1 MQGTTAEMAL
11 PPTSPILPS
20 GSRLSPWHRAH
31 LLLTAWLSPP
41 KLWTF
46 MCLKH
51 ASSSV
56 FLQVDRASQLPV
68 KIHDAPALIELLP
81 RNSYQARLHFPG
93 PFIPSGSH
101 MTSSQPMENE
111 KVCISLQGVYNT
123 THLHAVFCLLPA
135 PCQGWEGTQEL
146 AELCDGK
153 NLGLWITALKKVT
166 VTKNRSPCAWRK
178 LPKCWSGTEKGLLQ
192 CLQEE
197 GWLIPWSPSI
207 SQKPSAKPF
216 SRKGEGGAWWV
227 AANVLT

>member
-192 CLQEE
+192 CPARRRMTHTLKR
-197 GWLIPWSPSI
+197 LNSP
-207 SQKPSAKPF
+207 KAF
-216 SRKGEGGAWWV
+216 SKA
-227 AANVLT
+227 LF

>member
-81 RNSYQARLHFPG
+81 RNSYQATDYTFQVHLYLVAATWPHLSQWKMRRYAFP
-93 PFIPSGSH
+93 FKVFTTQHIS
-101 MTSSQPMENE
+101 MLSSACCQ
-111 KVCISLQGVYNT
+111 
-123 THLHAVFCLLPA
+123 LHAKA
-135 PCQGWEGTQEL
+135 
-146 AELCDGK
+146 
-153 NLGLWITALKKVT
+153 
-166 VTKNRSPCAWRK
+166 
-178 LPKCWSGTEKGLLQ
+178 EKGLRS
-192 CLQEE
+192 
-197 GWLIPWSPSI
+197 WLSCVME
-207 SQKPSAKPF
+207 
-216 SRKGEGGAWWV
+216 RTWV
-227 AANVLT
+227 SGSLP